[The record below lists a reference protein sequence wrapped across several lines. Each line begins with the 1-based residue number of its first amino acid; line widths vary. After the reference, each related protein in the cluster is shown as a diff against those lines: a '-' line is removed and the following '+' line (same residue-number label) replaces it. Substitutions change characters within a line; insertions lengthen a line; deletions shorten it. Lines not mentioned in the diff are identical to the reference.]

1 MLRTPHVQG
10 ETGWDKE
17 VKNKCPISDRLK
29 QPCHRERI
37 ETPTDSNWSLL
48 RMVQLHICF
57 YQWFTKLT
65 SHVLMHFSCSNFNGG
80 CFSECPTFTFS
91 EFLTFCSQFPLSFSK
106 FSLPNFQFLFH
117 GMRIPLSP
125 WVMAE
130 AFGRHRVVPGI
141 HRRIMKSLPCFFFDV
156 ASGEHMSMDW
166 LKGKSEPET
175 VGFTINLQGF
185 PS

>member
-1 MLRTPHVQG
+1 MSNIRPFEAAMSQG
-10 ETGWDKE
+10 TYR
-17 VKNKCPISDRLK
+17 N
-29 QPCHRERI
+29 
-37 ETPTDSNWSLL
+37 PTDSNWSLL

-141 HRRIMKSLPCFFFDV
+141 HRRIMKSLPCVFFWCGQWRAYV
-156 ASGEHMSMDW
+156 NGLVE
-166 LKGKSEPET
+166 GKIWT
-175 VGFTINLQGF
+175 GNRGFHHQFARVSVVNF
-185 PS
+185 PIIQFYECR